1 MDLAQL
7 VNERYKKKPSL
18 GAAHLHGRDAYRDV
32 PILKKPTWN
41 HEVAAYFFFG
51 GISAGAALI
60 GSLAEVFGGE
70 RRKKLARTAHY
81 VSFATLIPCPPL
93 LIDDLGMPS
102 RFHHMLRVFKPSS
115 PMNLGSWVLLV
126 HGAGATITVLK
137 MLTEDAGTWN
147 VVPLRVMARLLKLL
161 PERLMAGLG
170 IPSSFMLAGYTGVL
184 LGTTSIPVW
193 HTSPLL
199 GGLFM
204 ASSIS
209 SGAAATSLASA
220 LVGHEGEDDHQA
232 LAEIGL
238 AAGAIEMV
246 LLGGYVATSGKAAK
260 PLLEGERRVLLA
272 GTVISLALASVL
284 EIAGL
289 RSQRHERLL
298 SVLTGVAG
306 LASGAMLRWGVVRAG
321 RASAADRE
329 GTLEAMKPTDKRP
342 GWGPRKA

>member
-7 VNERYKKKPSL
+7 VNETYKKKPKL
-18 GAAHLHGRDAYRDV
+18 GAAHLYGRDAYRDV

-70 RRKKLARTAHY
+70 RRKELARTAHY

-137 MLTEDAGTWN
+137 MLTEDVG
-147 VVPLRVMARLLKLL
+147 VRQIMPLRIVARLLKLL

-170 IPSSFMLAGYTGVL
+170 VPGSFMLAGYTGVL

-209 SGAAATSLASA
+209 TGAAATGLVSA
-220 LVGHEGEDDHQA
+220 LVGHEGEDDHQP
-232 LAEIGL
+232 LAGIGL
-238 AAGAIEMV
+238 AAGAVEMA
-246 LLGGYVATSGKAAK
+246 LLGGYVATSGNAAK

-272 GTVISLALASVL
+272 GTLISLALAALFELV
-284 EIAGL
+284 GL
-289 RSQRHERLL
+289 RSRRHGRLL
-298 SVLTGVAG
+298 SVLAGMAG
-306 LASGAMLRWGVVRAG
+306 LTGGAMLRWGVVRAG

-329 GTLEAMKPTDKRP
+329 GTLEAMKPTAKRP
-342 GWGPRKA
+342 GWGPR